1 MSAAGT
7 DGGFRALVCLDI
19 VFTVVGG
26 MVYRSQMVE
35 SRDVRGYQMRE
46 MIRVGEK
53 GG

>member
-7 DGGFRALVCLDI
+7 DGGLRALVCLGI

-35 SRDVRGYQMRE
+35 RMGVEWWISDEGDD
-46 MIRVGEK
+46 
-53 GG
+53 

>member
-35 SRDVRGYQMRE
+35 SRGCVRISDEGDD
-46 MIRVGEK
+46 
-53 GG
+53 